1 MTKWTGHVSWV
12 PLTSAFFHQRLA
24 TSVISKNTD
33 IYYILINNFQNFS
46 MNALEIVLINMIGCL
61 KVSVK
66 LATLHLLKIELFWNK
81 GYKAIVF
88 VDDVTNKILSLES
101 NYFLDVVIWPKF
113 GNSSISMRE
122 VIITSVLQR
131 FDQKKPIFLRCAL
144 GSSSIIWDWH

>member
-1 MTKWTGHVSWV
+1 
-12 PLTSAFFHQRLA
+12 
-24 TSVISKNTD
+24 
-33 IYYILINNFQNFS
+33 
-46 MNALEIVLINMIGCL
+46 MNALKIVLINMIGYL

-88 VDDVTNKILSLES
+88 VDDVTNKVLSLES

-113 GNSSISMRE
+113 GNFSISMRE

-144 GSSSIIWDWH
+144 GLSSIIWDWH